1 MKEKIMRKICEVNGT
16 EVYFIETEVFKTET
30 ISVYFQDELKSE
42 TLALNSLLP
51 NVLRHGSKNY
61 PSMKA
66 LSSKLDS
73 MYGAMLYCDVMKKGM
88 SQIAYFSIDC
98 VDDKFTNAN
107 SDAGSSTFTE
117 ACELLFDVIANP
129 LTEDVDGVESFS
141 ADYVRQEKANTISL
155 IEGRINDKAQYAT
168 ERCIEEMW
176 KPSVLGEYE
185 LGSVEEVERMTAGSL
200 YERYTEFLNTAKRF
214 VFITGRTVD
223 EKIDIVKNILENTL
237 PKQNVP
243 ISPLQIVCTLE
254 NKNEAKNISEEM
266 KSEQGKLC
274 LSYNTHVATDTKEY
288 FALLM
293 FNAIFGGSG
302 FFNSK
307 LFLNVREKEGL
318 CYHVASDI
326 DKFSGVM
333 LVGCGIDAKE
343 KDRTM
348 RVIFEQLEEMQK
360 GNISDFEMSYTKDT
374 IEYSLKCINDS
385 QMMMTEYKFSQL
397 LKGNVY
403 DFDEYMENINVVTKE
418 EVVAVANKVTL
429 DTIYFLG

>member
-1 MKEKIMRKICEVNGT
+1 MRKICEVNGT

-73 MYGAMLYCDVMKKGM
+73 MYGAMLYCDVMKRGM

-98 VDDKFTNAN
+98 VADKYTNAN
-107 SDAGSSTFTE
+107 SKNDSSTFKE

-129 LTEDVDGVESFS
+129 LTENVDGVESFS

-168 ERCIEEMW
+168 ERCIEEIW
-176 KPSVLGEYE
+176 KPSVLGKYE
-185 LGSVEEVERMTAGSL
+185 LGSVEEIEKITANSL
-200 YERYTEFLNTAKRF
+200 YERYREFLKAAKRF
-214 VFITGRTVD
+214 VFITGRTID
-223 EKIDIVKNILENTL
+223 DKIDIVKNILETAL
-237 PKQNVP
+237 PKQDVP
-243 ISPLQIVCTLE
+243 ISGLQVVCTLE
-254 NKNEAKNISEEM
+254 NKTEIKNILEEM
-266 KSEQGKLC
+266 KVEQGKLC
-274 LSYNTHVATDTKEY
+274 LGYNTHVATDTKEY

-318 CYHVASDI
+318 CYHIASDI
-326 DKFSGVM
+326 DKFSG
-333 LVGCGIDAKE
+333 LIIVGCGIDAKE
-343 KDRTM
+343 KERTM
-348 RVIFEQLEEMQK
+348 RIISEQLEEMK
-360 GNISDFEMSYTKDT
+360 NGNISDFEMSYTKDT

-385 QMMMTEYKFSQL
+385 QMMMTEYKFGQL
-397 LKGNVY
+397 LKGTVY
-403 DFDEYMENINVVTKE
+403 SFDEYMKNINEVTKE
-418 EVVAVANKVTL
+418 EVVAVAKKVTQ